1 MNSYAGSL
9 HIGSSPHQP
18 DYLWSV
24 QCGRAKKS
32 KSQGTVHHSFW
43 LNTIFNLPEIYF
55 GEKCANS
62 LNSSQSLQLNSSLEL
77 TVFIHDT
84 GINLAAFSSGN
95 QEQNVEEFQEVV
107 PVNLRMKL
115 LRDRQLQN

>member
-1 MNSYAGSL
+1 MNSYVGSL
-9 HIGSSPHQP
+9 HIGSSAHQP

-24 QCGRAKKS
+24 GSAKKS

-55 GEKCANS
+55 GENCANS
-62 LNSSQSLQLNSSLEL
+62 LNSSQSRQLNSSLEL

-84 GINLAAFSSGN
+84 GINQTAFSSGN
-95 QEQNVEEFQEVV
+95 Q
-107 PVNLRMKL
+107 
-115 LRDRQLQN
+115 